1 MNTKDCKTCEQTKP
15 IKAFE
20 KNRRVCEKC
29 RYQKRKQYMKE
40 YYKKH
45 YVKKRKPKVQNVKTL
60 NAPSEQQVQ

>member
-1 MNTKDCKTCEQTKP
+1 MNTKDCKTCEETKP

-29 RYQKRKQYMKE
+29 RYIKRKKYMKE

-45 YVKKRKPKVQNVKTL
+45 YVRKKKAKVKTS
-60 NAPSEQQVQ
+60 NALPEQQVQ

>member
-15 IKAFE
+15 ITAFE

-29 RYQKRKQYMKE
+29 RYQKRKKYMSE

-45 YVKKRKPKVQNVKTL
+45 YVRKRKQKVQNEEKS
-60 NAPSEQQVQ
+60 NAPLEQQVE